1 MPVFGKK
8 NKTNQK
14 QSKSK
19 DEMDVSIS
27 FFLKLFSHVKHIPI
41 DGYKGKK
48 AVWWII
54 LMVYV
59 ISSKRTRSL
68 FCWRIGRFSIEFCRE
83 TKIKENNTK
92 NTDYSLDQSKVEA
105 NACCWQESQGNWMLL
120 LFSGVLKKKIRTRAV
135 FKETPRLYINRK
147 VMKCRNR

>member
-8 NKTNQK
+8 KQIKNKAKQK
-14 QSKSK
+14 MRWMSLFN
-19 DEMDVSIS
+19 
-27 FFLKLFSHVKHIPI
+27 FFWSCFHMQNTEIPI

-48 AVWWII
+48 AVWWTI

-83 TKIKENNTK
+83 TKIKENNAK